1 MSSLVYVKN
10 PNGTTYVYENT
21 TYWDKKLKICK
32 HKRISIGHLDLQT
45 NEVVPNRKKG
55 EVLQSKSATDT
66 ARKESIC
73 TVTGIGLS
81 LLLDKM
87 AEETSLRAVLEEMFQ
102 EDWRKMLACAY
113 YLVSDGRALCHA
125 EQWAQLYQ
133 TPCSDSLSS
142 QRISELLVRITPSM
156 QANFFKRWCAHH
168 KQDEYYA
175 MDITSVSSYSNHIQ
189 FVRWGYNRDGEE
201 LPQINLLMIT
211 GETSHLPLYYRI
223 IPGSIKDVNTL
234 KESLAYMKLIGSGSM
249 NLVMDKG
256 FYSADNINEMYAKG
270 MKFIIGVPFTTSFAK
285 EAVDELRENMDSHH
299 NYCRIMEDELYAT
312 SQLVQWGRH
321 RCYRHVYYDSLRAES
336 EKKKFDHLVLCCYE
350 ELISGQRVKR
360 HERYYNQ
367 FYIVKQTPKRGIKVS
382 YNEDAINKYKCSYIG
397 WFVLITNRIKD
408 KVEAL
413 SIYRQKD
420 AVEKHFDDLK
430 NDLDMKRLRIHSEA
444 AMDGRIFLQFLAL
457 VLSTQLKQ
465 VMHQQNLF
473 KNYNM
478 QEIID
483 EMKSLRE
490 VRVDNKQ
497 KRLLTHRT
505 KLQQTIITAYGL
517 GL

>member
-21 TYWDKKLKICK
+21 TYWDKELKISK
-32 HKRISIGHLDLQT
+32 HKRISIGHLDLKT
-45 NEVVPNRKKG
+45 NEVVANRKKG
-55 EVLQSKSATDT
+55 DVSQSKWAKDT
-66 ARKESIC
+66 VRKESNC

-87 AEETSLRAVLEEMFQ
+87 AEETGLRSVLEEIFQ
-102 EDWRKMLACAY
+102 EDWRKMIACAY
-113 YLVSDGRALCHA
+113 YLVSDGRALSHA
-125 EQWAQLYQ
+125 EQWAQLYK

-142 QRISELLVRITPSM
+142 QRISELLVRITPSKQM
-156 QANFFKRWCAHH
+156 DFFKKWCEYH

-175 MDITSVSSYSNHIQ
+175 MDITSVSSYSDHIQ

-223 IPGSIKDVNTL
+223 IPGSIRDVNTL
-234 KESLAYMKLIGSGSM
+234 TESLANMKLIGSGSM

-256 FYSADNINEMYAKG
+256 FYSADNVNQMYAER
-270 MKFIIGVPFTTSFAK
+270 MKFIIGVPFTTAFAK

-299 NYCRIMEDELYAT
+299 NYCQIMDDELYAA
-312 SQLVQWGRH
+312 SQLVQWGGH
-321 RCYRHVYYDSLRAES
+321 RCYRHVYYDSLKAES
-336 EKKKFDHLVLCCYE
+336 EKKKFDRLLLRYYE
-350 ELISGQRVKR
+350 EIVSEKRVKS
-360 HERYYNQ
+360 HEQYYKQ
-367 FYIVKQTPKRGIKVS
+367 FFVVKQTPKRGLKVS
-382 YNEDAINKYKCSYIG
+382 YNEEAINKYKCSYTG

-408 KVEAL
+408 KVDAL
-413 SIYRQKD
+413 MIYRQKD

-465 VMHQQNLF
+465 VMHRQNLF
-473 KNYNM
+473 KNHNM
-478 QEIID
+478 QEILD

-490 VRVDNKQ
+490 VRVENKR
-497 KRLLTHRT
+497 KKLLTHRT

-517 GL
+517 SL